1 MNADLLHAAR
11 VIVSNDHLL
20 VNVVRLRVR
29 QLLLGH
35 RPLVVAPPGLGAAD
49 MALMEII
56 QEKLSFAPAGE
67 ATGATPLPTILDFP
81 DVRVKKKA
89 A

>member
-11 VIVSNDHLL
+11 AIVSNDHLL
-20 VNVVRLRVR
+20 VNVMRLRVR

-35 RPLVVAPPGLGAAD
+35 RPLVVALPGLGTAD
-49 MALMEII
+49 VALMEII
-56 QEKLSFAPAGE
+56 QKKLSFAPVGE
-67 ATGATPLPTILDFP
+67 VTDATLLPAILEFP
-81 DVRVKKKA
+81 DARVKKKA